1 MKRDAVSEQSANACY
16 SCGYS
21 LKGLALADGL
31 FKCPE
36 CGALQTI
43 SYTTAPKDKSLHLV
57 RKHPLVLLSPVAVSL
72 AMGATQWLAPR
83 TIFAT
88 MFIVVAS
95 LWTLFIP
102 ALYLL
107 ISIVMCFF
115 SVPGRMQRIVFFAAW
130 LALGVLSM
138 FGVGLLIDAFGR

>member
-1 MKRDAVSEQSANACY
+1 MNEPSGNACY

-21 LKGLALADGL
+21 LSGLAVADGL

-43 SYTTAPKDKSLHLV
+43 SYTTAPKDKALELV
-57 RKHPLVLLSPVAVSL
+57 SKHPLVLLSPIAVAL
-72 AMGATQWLAPR
+72 ALGTVLWLAPS

-88 MFIVVAS
+88 MFVVVAS
-95 LWTLFIP
+95 LWTFFIP

-107 ISIVMCFF
+107 ISVVMVFF
-115 SVPGRMQRIVFFAAW
+115 RVPGRMQRIVFFTAW
-130 LALGVLSM
+130 LAIGVLSM
-138 FGVGLLIDAFGR
+138 FGVGMAVDALSR